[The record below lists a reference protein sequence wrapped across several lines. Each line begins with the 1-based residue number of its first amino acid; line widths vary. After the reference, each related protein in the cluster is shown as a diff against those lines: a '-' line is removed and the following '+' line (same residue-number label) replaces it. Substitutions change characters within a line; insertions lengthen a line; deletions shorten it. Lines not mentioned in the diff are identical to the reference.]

1 MALPISLIITTL
13 LLGLIIFLAYLFL
26 NKLVNK
32 PQQYSNQNI
41 QNQSQENNNPN
52 NNNNQEQ
59 QNNQEQLNNQNN
71 QNIQNNDPP
80 QNIPIEDNYIPPE
93 NNNINQNPD
102 QFKKLT
108 KKEQIKMLK
117 KQEKA
122 EHRENMRLMLEE
134 KKRREQ
140 EKEKQLLLKEK
151 MKEEEQKQ
159 LEEELK
165 RVQEEQKKK
174 EDEEYNKWKDMI
186 KVGEEG
192 EEKMDFTKEEIINK
206 FLDYIKIRKVISL
219 EDISGTF
226 KLSPNEIVMKL
237 NQFEKE
243 GRIMG
248 IIDDRGKY
256 IYLTEKEMGLI
267 EKMFINR
274 GRISKADLIKECN
287 RIIRFE
293 PTEEDK
299 VKIAEEQQ
307 KTLKELEEE
316 LNVKK

>member
-1 MALPISLIITTL
+1 MVVPLSLIITTL
-13 LLGLIIFLAYLFL
+13 LLGLIIFLAYIFL
-26 NKLVNK
+26 NKIVDK
-32 PQQYSNQNI
+32 PQQYNI
-41 QNQSQENNNPN
+41 QDQPQENNII
-52 NNNNQEQ
+52 NNNNQD
-59 QNNQEQLNNQNN
+59 NQINQSNQNN
-71 QNIQNNDPP
+71 QNIPNN
-80 QNIPIEDNYIPPE
+80 QSRQVEDNYIPPE
-93 NNNINQNPD
+93 NNNQNPD

-122 EHRENMRLMLEE
+122 EQREHMRLIMEE
-134 KKRREQ
+134 KKRKEQ
-140 EKEKQLLLKEK
+140 AKEKELLLKEK
-151 MKEEEQKQ
+151 MKEEEQKK

-165 RVQEEQKKK
+165 KVQEEQKKK

-192 EEKMDFTKEEIINK
+192 EEKMDFTKEETINK

-226 KLSPNEIVMKL
+226 KLSPNEIVTKL

-256 IYLTEKEMGLI
+256 IYITEKEMGLI
-267 EKMFINR
+267 EKMFMNR
-274 GRISKADLIKECN
+274 GRINKGDLIK
-287 RIIRFE
+287 
-293 PTEEDK
+293 
-299 VKIAEEQQ
+299 
-307 KTLKELEEE
+307 
-316 LNVKK
+316 

>member
-1 MALPISLIITTL
+1 M
-13 LLGLIIFLAYLFL
+13 
-26 NKLVNK
+26 
-32 PQQYSNQNI
+32 
-41 QNQSQENNNPN
+41 
-52 NNNNQEQ
+52 
-59 QNNQEQLNNQNN
+59 
-71 QNIQNNDPP
+71 
-80 QNIPIEDNYIPPE
+80 
-93 NNNINQNPD
+93 
-102 QFKKLT
+102 
-108 KKEQIKMLK
+108 
-117 KQEKA
+117 
-122 EHRENMRLMLEE
+122 
-134 KKRREQ
+134 
-140 EKEKQLLLKEK
+140 EKEKELLLKEK
-151 MKEEEQKQ
+151 MKEEEQKK

-192 EEKMDFTKEEIINK
+192 EERMDFTKEEVINR

-226 KLSPNEIVMKL
+226 KLSPTDIVNKL

-256 IYLTEKEMGLI
+256 IYITEKEMGLI

-274 GRISKADLIKECN
+274 GRISKGDLIKECN

-307 KTLKELEEE
+307 KTLKELEDE